1 MSDGWFKTAKH
12 RFGLHRFGQGILW
25 GVYRWLVLSLLAYVL
40 AHWAYLSI
48 GGNTSADW
56 GESAQLALETLLPQV
71 VLLLL
76 LLEIQRLQPLARS
89 ALRSV
94 RLNAVRLSAH
104 RRSLTPK
111 SALRYRMVSTSRSP
125 GARCE

>member
-1 MSDGWFKTAKH
+1 MSDGWFKTAK
-12 RFGLHRFGQGILW
+12 HRFGQGILW

-48 GGNTSADW
+48 GGNTSPNW

-89 ALRSV
+89 ALR
-94 RLNAVRLSAH
+94 
-104 RRSLTPK
+104 
-111 SALRYRMVSTSRSP
+111 YRMVSTSRSP

>member
-1 MSDGWFKTAKH
+1 
-12 RFGLHRFGQGILW
+12 LHRFGQGILW
-25 GVYRWLVLSLLAYVL
+25 GVYGWLVLSLLAYLL
-40 AHWAYLSI
+40 AHKAYLSI

-94 RLNAVRLSAH
+94 RLSADSELVELHAEVSASLSQGFNIQ
-104 RRSLTPK
+104 LT
-111 SALRYRMVSTSRSP
+111 
-125 GARCE
+125 RCKMRVNKGDKI